1 MRWDPAVT
9 KVAVLENIESIRKI
23 AVEHDAS
30 DVLICKQ
37 DVPILL
43 TMVAIFAETSVEW
56 RGRLR
61 KSEIKCVAA
70 VRLLHLT

>member
-1 MRWDPAVT
+1 M
-9 KVAVLENIESIRKI
+9 
-23 AVEHDAS
+23 EHDAS

-61 KSEIKCVAA
+61 KYAWRRFDYNI
-70 VRLLHLT
+70 